1 MSDIESRK
9 LWRIRR
15 AIFKML
21 KDRGYIVDDR
31 QLQEPFDD
39 FEMLF
44 RSAEVQ
50 GQRERMVIYA
60 QKSNLAG
67 DGTDWIVVFF
77 GEEKGKTGVRPVR
90 ALVDLMQKP
99 LECARRSDSAHRCP
113 CLGQFPQLCDL
124 K

>member
-77 GEEKGKTGVRPVR
+77 GEEKGKTGVRPR
-90 ALVDLMQKP
+90 Q
-99 LECARRSDSAHRCP
+99 DSKDDAWSY
-113 CLGQFPQLCDL
+113 GG
-124 K
+124 